1 MTIFDFFI
9 FIYIH
14 ILSKK
19 KQLIMEQLLKEINDA
34 NINLLKMQFSNSS
47 KKKITNAKNK
57 LDAIIYKTL
66 IKFYKDKK
74 N

>member
-1 MTIFDFFI
+1 
-9 FIYIH
+9 
-14 ILSKK
+14 
-19 KQLIMEQLLKEINDA
+19 MEQLLKEINDA

-57 LDAIIYKTL
+57 LDATIYKTL